1 MKNRLVG
8 TLPVLMIAFTAP
20 TWAEDRAK
28 TEPECKEIT
37 ARLVQVTNAQFDH
50 FSPSGDNVFL
60 RQPLAG
66 EMVLSCTSHRLT
78 GISLSWDASGFPSN
92 GWFAVAADAGLA
104 VTGVPSRT
112 LEPAIRK
119 CHRTALKNKTEL
131 DELDIPNAKI
141 ECQAFTRD
149 GGGVSMS
156 IWINDHEARKGVE
169 EP

>member
-20 TWAEDRAK
+20 TWADDRAK

-37 ARLVQVTNAQFDH
+37 ARLIQVTNAQFDH

-78 GISLSWDASGFPSN
+78 GISLGWDTNAYPSN
-92 GWFAVAADAGLA
+92 GWFAVAADAGRA
-104 VTGVPSRT
+104 VTGVPSST

-119 CHRTALKNKTEL
+119 CHRTALKSKT
-131 DELDIPNAKI
+131 ELDIPNAKI